1 MADVFPAE
9 QSDSGRRTATS
20 AETKARLDSATVSE
34 LYAEFATPLRAFLM
48 GLLRNRDLAEEA
60 LQTTFGKAVVSGS
73 SVQPSSFRA
82 WLFQV
87 AYREAMGLRRRQ
99 GIETRVLTGLRFGG
113 SGNSEPADAMLLQT
127 EAIQRVQEALE
138 GLPAEQRDV
147 VCRRIY
153 EEQTFAEI
161 AAELQLPLGTVLSRM
176 RLALG
181 KLRKCLDESE

>member
-1 MADVFPAE
+1 MADMFPAE
-9 QSDSGRRTATS
+9 QSEPDRSTATS
-20 AETKARLDSATVSE
+20 AESKTTLGPATVSE
-34 LYAEFATPLRAFLM
+34 LYAEFAPSLRAFLV

-60 LQTTFGKAVVSGS
+60 LQTTFGKAVASGS
-73 SVQPSSFRA
+73 QVEPSSYRA

-99 GIETRVLTGLRFGG
+99 GIEARVLAQLRFGRSG
-113 SGNSEPADAMLLQT
+113 SAEPADARLLHA
-127 EAIQRVQEALE
+127 EAVERVQEALE

-161 AAELQLPLGTVLSRM
+161 AAESRLPLGTVLSRM

-181 KLRKCLDESE
+181 KLRKSLDESE